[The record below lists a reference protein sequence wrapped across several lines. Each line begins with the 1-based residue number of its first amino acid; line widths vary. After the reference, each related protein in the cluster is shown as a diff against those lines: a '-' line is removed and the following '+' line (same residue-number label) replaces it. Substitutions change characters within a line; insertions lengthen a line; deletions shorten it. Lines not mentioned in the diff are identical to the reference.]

1 MLRTTLR
8 AEARDGSLSGE
19 FVATPLTNF
28 LDFNVA
34 THIIRVDFTIFCIV
48 AYHGVPLRTTSS
60 TTLLTLGVE
69 MVNDVQYPYK

>member
-48 AYHGVPLRTTSS
+48 AYHGVP
-60 TTLLTLGVE
+60 
-69 MVNDVQYPYK
+69 